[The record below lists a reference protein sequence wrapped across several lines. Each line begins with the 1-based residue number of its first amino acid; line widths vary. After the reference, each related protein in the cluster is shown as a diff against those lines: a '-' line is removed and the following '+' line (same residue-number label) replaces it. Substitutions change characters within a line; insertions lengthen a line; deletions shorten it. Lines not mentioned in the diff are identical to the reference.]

1 MTTGARTLLL
11 RGIRN
16 WLQINSR
23 NFWAFA
29 IKTVAERL
37 NTLQIYLERPEYIS
51 HGVEVEDIPVKY
63 YRTLSCPIYALDAHL
78 QSAVGTGPQK

>member
-1 MTTGARTLLL
+1 M
-11 RGIRN
+11 
-16 WLQINSR
+16 
-23 NFWAFA
+23 
-29 IKTVAERL
+29 AERL

-51 HGVEVEDIPVKY
+51 HGVEVEDIQVKY